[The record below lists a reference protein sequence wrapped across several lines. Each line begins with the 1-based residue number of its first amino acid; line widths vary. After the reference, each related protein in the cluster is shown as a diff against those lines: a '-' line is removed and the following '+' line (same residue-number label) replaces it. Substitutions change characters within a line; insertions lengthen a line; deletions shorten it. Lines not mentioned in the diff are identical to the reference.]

1 VAVDILLYLCQ
12 FHKFVIIETQTSTL
26 ILKCVIFL
34 TGFARKCKKLEEKR
48 LQLFSNKC
56 QVNIGMYHGV
66 CPIKSSISSTAGFK
80 QQKFIA

>member
-1 VAVDILLYLCQ
+1 M
-12 FHKFVIIETQTSTL
+12 
-26 ILKCVIFL
+26 FL

-48 LQLFSNKC
+48 IYLFSNEC